1 MKVLIAPD
9 KFKSSLTARQV
20 SEIIQKTLSVKGITT
35 EVCPLADGGEGT
47 AAILTELCGGRMV
60 AVTVH
65 DPLMRLI
72 SASYGISPDGSKAYI
87 EMAQA
92 SGLWRL
98 KKEEYDPGRTTTWGT
113 GELIIHALESGAR
126 QIILGCGGSATNDGG
141 CGMAA
146 ALGWKFFDEAGE
158 SFIPSANSL
167 HRITDI
173 SAEQFSPFVKTA
185 SFKVISDVTNP
196 LAGPHGAAFTF
207 GSQKGATPETVI
219 KLDEGLRWLDK
230 IFQKI
235 SRRSYDNLPG
245 AGAGGG
251 MGAGARFFLNAEWE
265 QGIDFL
271 IKASGFEQ
279 KIRTADLVISGEG
292 KLDHQSIHGKVVSG
306 VAALC
311 RKHYRPLW
319 VVCGINELSTNELED
334 FGINRVLSTVS
345 VSGSLDESI
354 SRPDWW
360 VERAVLAAFQ

>member
-9 KFKSSLTARQV
+9 KFKSSLTAGQV
-20 SEIIQKTLSVKGITT
+20 SEIIQRALSVCGITS

-60 AVTVH
+60 AVNVH
-65 DPLMRLI
+65 DPLMRPI
-72 SASYGISPDGSKAYI
+72 SASYGVSPDGSTAYI

-158 SFIPSANSL
+158 SFIPSGNSL
-167 HRITDI
+167 NLIADI
-173 SAEQFSPFVKTA
+173 SADQLYPFVKTA
-185 SFKVISDVTNP
+185 SFKVISDVTNS
-196 LAGPHGAAFTF
+196 LTGSHGAAFTF
-207 GSQKGATPETVI
+207 GPQKGATPETVI
-219 KLDEGLRWLDK
+219 KLDEGLLWLNK

-235 SRRSYDNLPG
+235 SCKSYDNLPG
-245 AGAGGG
+245 SGAGGG

-271 IKASGFEQ
+271 IKASGLEQ
-279 KIRTADLVISGEG
+279 KICNADLVVSGEG

-306 VAALC
+306 VATFCKKYNRL
-311 RKHYRPLW
+311 LW
-319 VVCGINELSTNELED
+319 VVCGTNELSADELED

-345 VSGSLDESI
+345 VSGSLEESI